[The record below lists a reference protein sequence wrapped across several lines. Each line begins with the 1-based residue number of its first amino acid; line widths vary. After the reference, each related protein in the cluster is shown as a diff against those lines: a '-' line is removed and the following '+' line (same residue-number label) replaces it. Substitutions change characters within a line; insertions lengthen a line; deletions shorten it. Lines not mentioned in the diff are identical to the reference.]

1 MKLVTNLRKVRWFIL
16 TDAQAFAALDDFS
29 VQVLRQ
35 SKALEKDASI

>member
-1 MKLVTNLRKVRWFIL
+1 MTNAR
-16 TDAQAFAALDDFS
+16 AFAAVDDFS